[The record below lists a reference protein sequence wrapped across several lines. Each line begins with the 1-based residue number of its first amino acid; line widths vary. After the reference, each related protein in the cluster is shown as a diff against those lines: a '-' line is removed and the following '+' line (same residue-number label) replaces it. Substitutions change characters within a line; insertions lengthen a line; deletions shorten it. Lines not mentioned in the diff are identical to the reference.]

1 MSKED
6 FMQFISTH
14 SRDDLDKF
22 LHEKAK
28 PVKLVNAV
36 IRIKKVGPK

>member
-1 MSKED
+1 MIKED
-6 FMQFISTH
+6 FMKFVSTH
-14 SRDDLDKF
+14 SRDDLDNY
-22 LHEKAK
+22 LHEKTK